1 MNRPQLASAFAALL
15 ITALP
20 TATRAVEPALTVAAQ
35 SRSMIWNAVAIDHD
49 RVFVAGPRW
58 SGSTGPAVGLIDS
71 EGQPV
76 AYPDAAWNAWH
87 PGDDASRSFV
97 DVNAIHLDGKGGLW
111 AVDTGS
117 PEFGGDPLPGGA
129 KLVQIDLGTN
139 TVKRV
144 IALGPDVAL
153 AGSYVDDIRFHDD
166 FAYLTDAGCPGIIVV
181 NLATGA
187 MRRVLNNIPATRA
200 PPDRPI
206 VVDGQTVVGPD
217 GKPLKVNTDPMEVSP
232 DAVWFYFGTLEG
244 PWSRI
249 ETRWLDDA
257 TASSETVNTQVQP
270 WADLPPVGGT
280 AMDANGDLYFS
291 DLATSTLKC
300 RSPDGQVTTVIHDP
314 RLHWIDAPAIDDR
327 HRIWL
332 PVPQIDRAPPFHG
345 GKSQIEWPVGL
356 YHLPLSP

>member
-1 MNRPQLASAFAALL
+1 MNRSRLTLILAALL

-20 TATRAVEPALTVAAQ
+20 MATRAAEPALTVAAQ
-35 SRSMIWNAVAIDHD
+35 SRAMIWNAVAIDHD

-58 SGSTGPAVGLIDS
+58 SGSTGPAVGLIDGA
-71 EGQPV
+71 GQPA
-76 AYPDAAWNAWH
+76 AYPDAAWNAWR

-97 DVNAIHLDGKGGLW
+97 NVNAIHLDGKGGLW

-117 PEFGGDPLPGGA
+117 PEFGGNPLPGGA
-129 KLVQIDLGTN
+129 KIVQIDLGTN
-139 TVKRV
+139 KVKRI
-144 IALGPDVAL
+144 IAFGPDVAL
-153 AGSYVDDIRFHDD
+153 AGSYVDDIRFHGN
-166 FAYLTDAGCPGIIVV
+166 FAYLTDAGRPGIIVV

-187 MRRVLNNIPATRA
+187 MRRVLNNVPSTTA
-200 PPDRPI
+200 PSDRPI
-206 VVDGQTVVGPD
+206 VVEGQTVMGPD
-217 GKPLKVNTDPMEVSP
+217 GRPLKVNADPMEVSP
-232 DAVWFYFGTLEG
+232 DGVWFYFGTLEG

-257 TASSETVNTQVQP
+257 TASSETVNMQVQP

-280 AMDANGDLYFS
+280 AMDTNGDLYFS
-291 DLATSTLKC
+291 DLATSTLKR
-300 RSPDGQVTTVIHDP
+300 RSPDGQVTTIIHDQ

-332 PVPQIDRAPPFHG
+332 PVPQIDRAPAFHG